1 MSDITTHLL
10 LPYILAAQAQK
21 HITHNEALRLLDA
34 MVQLSVLDRDLTAP
48 PASPADGDRYIVAP
62 AATGLWAGWDLNVT
76 TWVDGVWMRLVPRP
90 GWLAWIADEAN
101 FAVWT
106 GTIWKLVGVP
116 QDVSDAIFSL
126 VNDADT
132 TKRAL
137 FSLSGISTGTTR
149 TFTLP
154 NTSSELAILAGTQ
167 TFNGNK
173 TFSGNLTASGTVTM
187 SGAAASIGTSAA
199 TATYGIGT
207 GATTT
212 GVTKTVNLGTGGASG
227 STTVVNIGSA
237 TAGAG
242 GTTVINTPTVTFA
255 NAVTQVG
262 MPQANLTAQLLGLG
276 GATADATNRLS
287 ANTPNVLLNNAGASI
302 DVTVNK
308 NAAAND
314 ASFSFKTGF
323 SVRALFGTLGSDDFT
338 LKVSPNGSSFFDAL
352 VADRNTGRVRFPVG
366 VALTGLAA
374 DPASPADGWLWH
386 NSTTGQLRAR
396 LGGVTRI
403 LADQDV
409 PWVAPAAG
417 DYALTTSGAGGA
429 ATGVLAGAAGRIDL
443 FPFIPRDDITIDRLS
458 VNVTTLIAAA
468 LGKIVLYAAD
478 PTGRPASLI
487 LETGDLDFST
497 VGLKEATVAQTLR
510 RGITYWI
517 GIRHSSTAI
526 LSAWASTA
534 TPDLNG
540 GAPVTTA
547 RKVLRRTLAY
557 ATAAPGTWGYLASE
571 TNVGPGTAI
580 WLRTA

>member
-21 HITHNEALRLLDA
+21 HVTHNEALRLLDA
-34 MVQLSVLDRDLTAP
+34 MVQLSVLDRDLTVP
-48 PASPADGDRYIVAP
+48 PVSPADGDRYIVASG
-62 AATGLWAGWDLNVT
+62 ATGLWAGWDLNVT

-90 GWLAWIADEAN
+90 GWLAWIADETT
-101 FAVWT
+101 FFVWN
-106 GTIWKLVGVP
+106 GSAWQSVGVP
-116 QDVSDAIFSL
+116 QDVSDAVFSL
-126 VNDADT
+126 VNDVDP

-137 FSLSGISTGTTR
+137 FSLSGISTATTR

-173 TFSGNLTASGTVTM
+173 TFSGNLTASGTVTV
-187 SGAAASIGTSAA
+187 SSAAASIGTSAA

-212 GVTKTVNLGTGGASG
+212 GVTKTVNLGSGGASG

-255 NAVTQVG
+255 NAVTAVG

-287 ANTPNVLLNNAGASI
+287 VNTSNVLLNNAGASI

-352 VADRNTGRVRFPVG
+352 IADRNTGRVRFPVG

-374 DPASPADGWLWH
+374 DPGSPTDGWLWH

-409 PWVAPAAG
+409 PWITPAAG

-443 FPFIPRDDITIDRLS
+443 FPFIPRDDIAIDRLS

-478 PTGRPASLI
+478 ATGRPAALI

-557 ATAAPGTWGYLASE
+557 ATAAPGTWGYLSSE
-571 TNVGPGTAI
+571 TNAGPGTAI
-580 WLRTA
+580 WLRAA

>member
-21 HITHNEALRLLDA
+21 HVTHNEALRLLDA
-34 MVQLSVLDRDLTAP
+34 VVQLSVLDRDLTAP
-48 PASPADGDRYIVAP
+48 PVSPADGDRYIVASG
-62 AATGLWAGWDLNVT
+62 ATGVWTGWDLNVT

-90 GWLAWIADEAN
+90 GWLAWIADEAT
-101 FAVWT
+101 FFVWN
-106 GTIWKLVGVP
+106 GSAWDPVGVP
-116 QDVSDAIFSL
+116 QDVSDAVFSL
-126 VNDADT
+126 VNDADP

-137 FSLSGISTGTTR
+137 FSLSGISTATTR
-149 TFTLP
+149 TFSLP

-173 TFSGNLTASGTVTM
+173 TFSGTLTASGTVTM
-187 SGAAASIGTSAA
+187 SGAATSIGTSTA
-199 TATYGIGT
+199 TATYGMGT

-242 GTTVINTPTVTFA
+242 GTTVVNTPTVTFA

-323 SVRALFGTLGSDDFT
+323 SVRALFGTPGSDDFT

-374 DPASPADGWLWH
+374 DPGSPSDGWLWH

-396 LGGVTRI
+396 LGGVTHI

-409 PWVAPAAG
+409 PWISPAAG
-417 DYALTTSGAGGA
+417 DYALTTTGAGGA
-429 ATGVLAGAAGRIDL
+429 ATGVLAGVAGRMDL

-478 PTGRPASLI
+478 ATGRPATLI
-487 LETGDLDFST
+487 LETGDLDFAT
-497 VGLKEATVAQTLR
+497 VGLKEATVAQSLR
-510 RGITYWI
+510 CGITYWI

-571 TNVGPGTAI
+571 TNAGPGTAV
-580 WLRTA
+580 WMRAA